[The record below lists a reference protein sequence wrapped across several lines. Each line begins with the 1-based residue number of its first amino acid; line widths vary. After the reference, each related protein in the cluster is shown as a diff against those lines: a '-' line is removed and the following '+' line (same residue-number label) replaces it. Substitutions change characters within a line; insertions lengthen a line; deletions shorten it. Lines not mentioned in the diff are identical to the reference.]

1 MATPSARRGISSRRI
16 AGRRFTF
23 IKTVKTRSEVS
34 AFKKRF
40 GIGSVGAGPFA
51 QHLRV
56 FPVRGGFEIWGTGNA
71 TGRLVR

>member
-23 IKTVKTRSEVS
+23 IKTVKTRSEAN

-40 GIGSVGAGPFA
+40 GIGSTSASPFT
-51 QHLRV
+51 QRLRV
-56 FPVRGGFEIWGTGNA
+56 FPVRGGFEIWGSG
-71 TGRLVR
+71 GG